1 MERNKEQVVNKIRV
15 KRKMLEIKSDIK
27 EYLHWCKIIGVS
39 PDDDKALEQYLSL
52 VEFVALTI
60 TKTSGDKNE

>member
-1 MERNKEQVVNKIRV
+1 MECNEEQVVNKIRV

-27 EYLHWCKIIGVS
+27 EYLYWCKIIGVS